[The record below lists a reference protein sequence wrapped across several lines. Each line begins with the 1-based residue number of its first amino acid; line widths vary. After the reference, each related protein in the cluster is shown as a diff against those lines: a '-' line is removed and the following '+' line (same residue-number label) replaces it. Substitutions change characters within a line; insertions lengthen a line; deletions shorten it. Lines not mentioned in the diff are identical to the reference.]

1 MTLHSSNPTIETG
14 DPKMPF
20 PTNCP
25 ALADLPQIPAK
36 EIAALPADM
45 LAVLQLETDESFKH
59 IKAIKARLDGALTL
73 KYSDQAAEARRL
85 AGKDTGTVRLKDGAI
100 TVVADLSK
108 RVDWDQEKLGQMV
121 ERIRAAGDDPAE
133 YVEISFKVSERK
145 YVAWP
150 EAIRQGFEPAR
161 TVRTGQ
167 LGIQLLAD
175 EAEQ

>member
-1 MTLHSSNPTIETG
+1 MTLHRSNLIPEPG

-20 PTNCP
+20 PLSRP
-25 ALADLPQIPAK
+25 AIADLPQIPAQ
-36 EIAALPADM
+36 EIAALSADM
-45 LAVLQLETDESFKH
+45 LSVLQLETDESFKH
-59 IKAIKARLDGALTL
+59 IRAIKAHLDAALTL
-73 KYSDQAAEARRL
+73 KYSDLAAEARRL

-145 YVAWP
+145 YAAWP

-175 EAEQ
+175 EAPK

>member
-1 MTLHSSNPTIETG
+1 MTLHRSNLIPEPG

-36 EIAALPADM
+36 EIAVLPADM
-45 LAVLQLETDESFKH
+45 LAVLQFETDESFKH
-59 IKAIKARLDGALTL
+59 IKAIKARLDAALAL

-85 AGKDTGTVRLKDGAI
+85 AGKDTGTVRLKDGPI

-108 RVDWDQEKLGQMV
+108 RVDWDQEKLGQLV

-145 YVAWP
+145 YAAWP

>member
-1 MTLHSSNPTIETG
+1 MTLHRSNRIAKPG

-20 PTNCP
+20 PPNSP
-25 ALADLPQIPAK
+25 VLANLPEIPAR

-45 LAVLQLETDESFKH
+45 LAALQFEAGEAFQH
-59 IKAIKARLDGALTL
+59 IKAIKARLDAALAL
-73 KYSDQAAEARRL
+73 KYGDLATEARRL

-108 RVDWDQEKLGQMV
+108 RVDWDQEKLGQMI

-133 YVEISFKVSERK
+133 YVEISFNVSERK

-161 TVRTGQ
+161 TVRKGQ